1 MPLSASWMIGTLEAL
16 YWMMNG
22 GTAPGGIR
30 RRIVCDTAVTC
41 ASAASTFTLG
51 WK

>member
-1 MPLSASWMIGTLEAL
+1 MIGTLEAL
-16 YWMMNG
+16 YWRMNG
-22 GTAPGGIR
+22 GTAPGGILL
-30 RRIVCDTAVTC
+30 RIVCDTAVTW

>member
-1 MPLSASWMIGTLEAL
+1 MIGTLEAL
-16 YWMMNG
+16 YWRMKG

-30 RRIVCDTAVTC
+30 RRMVCDTAVTW
-41 ASAASTFTLG
+41 ASAPSTFTFG

>member
-1 MPLSASWMIGTLEAL
+1 MTGTLAAL
-16 YWMMNG
+16 YCRMKG
-22 GTAPGGIR
+22 GTAPGGMTR
-30 RRIVCDTAVTC
+30 RMVCDTAVTW

>member
-1 MPLSASWMIGTLEAL
+1 
-16 YWMMNG
+16 MMSG
-22 GTAPGGIR
+22 GCVPGGMR

-41 ASAASTFTLG
+41 AMAPSMLVPG